1 MNFKDNFTL
10 DLYLDNLK
18 PVILKVQPV
27 VQGEP
32 ISHFI
37 VADGKL
43 ANTYTIKDPAWYNTR
58 KLTQPAG
65 SYVYNYNNSFYGLRL
80 FSPAFALKGVDSI
93 SINLASPAE
102 LLITD
107 PKGRRLGKDPINNV
121 EYNEIPGGSYYRESI
136 GNPFAETSM
145 PTKESK
151 FIWIP
156 KPMDGEYNIQVI
168 GTDLGPYTLEFLTYN
183 KSGEAT
189 EIKFEGVTNKEVIS
203 DYRINYNSIPEKPT
217 IIERIV
223 NIQDVIIEIE
233 IGRQLNLIDN
243 DGIKNSL
250 IRKLNNAKKQI
261 ELSQKNT
268 AINILNAFLNEVKA
282 QKGEHINLN
291 FAELLIKNAQYIC
304 GHL

>member
-1 MNFKDNFTL
+1 ML
-10 DLYLDNLK
+10 
-18 PVILKVQPV
+18 
-27 VQGEP
+27 
-32 ISHFI
+32 
-37 VADGKL
+37 
-43 ANTYTIKDPAWYNTR
+43 
-58 KLTQPAG
+58 
-65 SYVYNYNNSFYGLRL
+65 
-80 FSPAFALKGVDSI
+80 
-93 SINLASPAE
+93 
-102 LLITD
+102 
-107 PKGRRLGKDPINNV
+107 NNV

-145 PTKESK
+145 PTKENK